1 MNRIITTL
9 ITLLLIQLLVVNKT
23 YSSETKVKDCF
34 EKLNRATFA
43 LNMGLDKV
51 IFKPISKGYRK
62 LPSPIRTGTGNAL
75 SNLSNLITIPNNIL
89 QGDFGSAANNSA
101 RLLINTTIGIA
112 GIFDPANS
120 LGFEKR
126 EKEDFGQS
134 LGVMGVGEGCYL
146 VLPVLGPSTV
156 RDTLGSLIAMN
167 GGDVWHNIT
176 VRDDEE
182 YVKEFKESDYW
193 VSRVTSGVDFRAK
206 NLEAFDA
213 MEKNSVDLYA
223 TVRSLYLQDRK
234 KKINNS
240 GGKTEAMDDG
250 DWDTLESIN
259 FRYEVFKR
267 NFFSI
272 IIGLILTNTSWAKCF
287 RFY

>member
-1 MNRIITTL
+1 MNRKITTFCA
-9 ITLLLIQLLVVNKT
+9 LLCLQFLVVSKT
-23 YSSETKVKDCF
+23 YSAEDKVKDCF
-34 EKLNRATFA
+34 EKLNRVTFA
-43 LNMGLDKV
+43 FNMGLDKV
-51 IFKPISKGYRK
+51 IFKPIAKGYRK

-75 SNLSNLITIPNNIL
+75 NNLSNLITIPNNIL

-101 RLLINTTIGIA
+101 RLLINTTLGIA
-112 GIFDPANS
+112 GIFDPADS
-120 LGFEKR
+120 FGFEKR
-126 EKEDFGQS
+126 AKEDFGQS

-146 VLPVLGPSTV
+146 VLPVLGPTTI
-156 RDTLGSLIAMN
+156 RDTVGSLIAMN

-206 NLEAFDA
+206 NLEAFNA

-240 GGKTEAMDDG
+240 NDKTEAMEDG
-250 DWDTLESIN
+250 DWDTLEN
-259 FRYEVFKR
+259 Q
-267 NFFSI
+267 
-272 IIGLILTNTSWAKCF
+272 
-287 RFY
+287 